1 MIAVMISIRPE
12 WCQLISSGKKTIE
25 LRKTRPNVS
34 SPFKCYIYQTQ
45 PKKSLVGVLYD
56 GDELYGEI
64 YRGKTAFI
72 KTYKGVSAGSRTFG
86 TWGKVIGEF
95 VCDTIL
101 PISVKYS
108 DTNNRIAQRDF
119 PYTCLTDRQIMDYL
133 GNGGEGYGWHI
144 SNLKIYD
151 KPRELSEFFRHC
163 DFAADCGF
171 CEHAIFYGHDFHDC
185 GLRLTRPPQSWCYV
199 EESK

>member
-1 MIAVMISIRPE
+1 MKAVMISIRPE
-12 WCQLISSGKKTIE
+12 WCELIASGKKTIE

-45 PKKSLVGVLYD
+45 PKKSLVGVLHD

-95 VCDTIL
+95 VCDKNFNVYEFSGSSEWL
-101 PISVKYS
+101 NESLLADACMSAEDAKRYAGNSV
-108 DTNNRIAQRDF
+108 NLF
-119 PYTCLTDRQIMDYL
+119 
-133 GNGGEGYGWHI
+133 GWHI

-199 EESK
+199 EETE

>member
-1 MIAVMISIRPE
+1 MISIRPE

-25 LRKTRPNVS
+25 VRKTRPKLDL
-34 SPFKCYIYQTQ
+34 PFKCYIYQTQ
-45 PKKSLVGVLYD
+45 PKKSLVGVLHD

-95 VCDTIL
+95 VCDTF
-101 PISVKYS
+101 V
-108 DTNNRIAQRDF
+108 
-119 PYTCLTDRQIMDYL
+119 TDRTFGRDVFF
-133 GNGGEGYGWHI
+133 NGAACMTEAEASAYSGGKMLYGWHI

-151 KPRELSEFFRHC
+151 KPKPLAELYGY
-163 DFAADCGF
+163 CGF
-171 CEHAIFYGHDFHDC
+171 FPQCDVSCESC
-185 GLRLTRPPQSWCYV
+185 PVRCRPPQSWCYV
-199 EESK
+199 EELK